1 MKQMYRQQAGGGN
14 ELSSILG
21 ESGEMPEMNDPDNPR
36 FGYGYRRRSWQQE
49 VRPTYR
55 PSEEEKALAADKDRL
70 ARQLEELQRGME
82 QQQSN
87 LQSTAPD
94 AASKVRRAL
103 SDAEQKE
110 LALRMQKNAQWI
122 REGYGDKNLAME
134 DNVTAGV
141 EQLSRDLRGAQQAL
155 SDQQNGQGGQND
167 KTAQALSQVRQLRE
181 MLERA
186 QQGKNGGQSGQQNGA
201 QGQGSQQ
208 QAGSQGQPGSQ
219 GQGSQQAGSQGQPGS
234 QGQGS
239 QQAGSQ
245 PQPGGPGGGTTE
257 GSLARGYAEGGIDR
271 RDLQEAIGQLSAL
284 RGQISGQ
291 DRALGN
297 YFGGT
302 LGYLRD
308 LNADPSV
315 LQATIGQDAVASLER
330 LEAELS
336 RRLGEQQ
343 AQGARS
349 GAPEATA
356 EKYREAVAEY
366 FKKLSQVK

>member
-1 MKQMYRQQAGGGN
+1 M
-14 ELSSILG
+14 
-21 ESGEMPEMNDPDNPR
+21 
-36 FGYGYRRRSWQQE
+36 
-49 VRPTYR
+49 RPTYR
-55 PSEEEKALAADKDRL
+55 PTEEEKALAADKDRL

-82 QQQSN
+82 QQQEN

-155 SDQQNGQGGQND
+155 TDQQNGPGSQSD
-167 KTAQALSQVRQLRE
+167 KTAQALAQVRQLRE

-186 QQGKNGGQSGQQNGA
+186 QQGKSAGQSGQQ
-201 QGQGSQQ
+201 
-208 QAGSQGQPGSQ
+208 AGSQA
-219 GQGSQQAGSQGQPGS
+219 QGSQQAGSQGQTGS
-234 QGQGS
+234 QARGA
-239 QQAGSQ
+239 QQQ
-245 PQPGGPGGGTTE
+245 PGTQARAGGPGGGPTE
-257 GSLARGYAEGGIDR
+257 GSLTRGYAEGGIDR
-271 RDLQEAIGQLSAL
+271 RDLQEAIGELSAL

-302 LGYLRD
+302 LG
-308 LNADPSV
+308 
-315 LQATIGQDAVASLER
+315 
-330 LEAELS
+330 
-336 RRLGEQQ
+336 
-343 AQGARS
+343 
-349 GAPEATA
+349 
-356 EKYREAVAEY
+356 
-366 FKKLSQVK
+366 